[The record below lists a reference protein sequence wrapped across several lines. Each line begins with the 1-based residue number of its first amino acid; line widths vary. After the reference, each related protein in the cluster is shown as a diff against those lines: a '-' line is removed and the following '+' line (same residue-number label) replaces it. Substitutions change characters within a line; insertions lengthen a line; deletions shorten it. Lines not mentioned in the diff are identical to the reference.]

1 MGSESRE
8 FKNSIYSQLARIGKS
23 LSNPRRLEILDY
35 LMEGEKTVES
45 IANEIGISVASASQH
60 LQVLFDSKLVS
71 FDKDGLYS
79 YYHLTDESI
88 SNLLLSLQLV
98 GENIILEIKAIID
111 EVYSKNEKIEHI
123 TTEELFSKMK
133 EENTTIIDVRP
144 KSEYDKCHIPG
155 ATSIPLEELEESIQ
169 KLPDNHEIVAY
180 CRGRYCLLSVK
191 AVEILKSKGYDAVR
205 LEESVNYWTCQTK
218 N

>member
-23 LSNPRRLEILDY
+23 LSNPRRLEILDI
-35 LMEGEKTVES
+35 LMEGEKTVEA
-45 IANEIGISVASASQH
+45 IAKEIGISIASASQH
-60 LQVLFDSKLVS
+60 LQVLLESKLVT
-71 FDKDGLYS
+71 FNKKGLYS
-79 YYHLTDESI
+79 YYHLTDQSI
-88 SNLLLSLQLV
+88 ANLLLSLQLV
-98 GENIILEIKAIID
+98 GENLILEIKALIN

-123 TTEELFSKMK
+123 TTEKLFSKMK
-133 EENTTIIDVRP
+133 EENITIIDVRP

-169 KLPDNHEIVAY
+169 NLPENHEIVAY

-205 LEESVNYWTCQTK
+205 LDESVNYWSSNTK